1 MTTATAAENRQDRLH
16 DLGGWPRPVDVVGDG
31 VLPVSAPTA
40 AAAALG
46 DEPETTGT
54 GWASGRIRSD
64 AKSFAAASEQ
74 HQHAALT

>member
-1 MTTATAAENRQDRLH
+1 MTITAAAEKRQDRLV
-16 DLGGWPRPVDVVGDG
+16 DLGGWPVDVVGDG
-31 VLPVSAPTA
+31 ALPVSSPTA
-40 AAAALG
+40 AAAILG